1 MEFKMKLNELHP
13 PKGAVK
19 DRKRKGQGPGSG
31 NGKTAGRGEKGQKA
45 RSGYSAKWGFEGGQ
59 MPLIRRIP
67 KRGFKNFNK
76 KVYQVVNVEDLNIF
90 KDGDIVRK
98 ENLKENDLISSLE
111 RPVKLLGD
119 GELEKKVEI
128 YVDKCSKKAKEI
140 VEKKGGKVYISEK
153 KKSFGGEG

>member
-1 MEFKMKLNELHP
+1 MKLNQLHP

-19 DRKRKGQGPGSG
+19 DKKRKGQGPGSG

-76 KVYQVVNVEDLNIF
+76 KIYQIVNVEDLNIF
-90 KDGDIVRK
+90 DDGSHIGK
-98 ENLKENDLISSLE
+98 ENLKEKGLISSLDK
-111 RPVKLLGD
+111 PVRILGN
-119 GELEKKVEI
+119 GELKKRI
-128 YVDKCSKKAKEI
+128 FINVDGCSKKAKEI
-140 VEKKGGKVYISEK
+140 IEKNGGKIDFPSK
-153 KKSFGGEG
+153 KEYVGGEG